1 MKGIPIFAR
10 FLLVA
15 FVVGIVFVLS
25 SAWKE
30 MERSKRIEDEVG
42 KLRAEADRIRNEN
55 RSITEKLTYFATPD
69 FEEREAKEKLG
80 MKKADEE
87 VVSVEVGSPKSVPA
101 GTENATASDPEDLP
115 NHEKWIRFFLG
126 NTK

>member
-10 FLLVA
+10 FLIALFA
-15 FVVGIVFVLS
+15 AGIILVLS

-30 MERSKRIEDEVG
+30 MDRSKRIEDEVA
-42 KLRAEADRIRNEN
+42 KLQAEADRIRNEN
-55 RSITEKLTYFATPD
+55 HSITEKLSYFATPG

-87 VVSVEVGSPKSVPA
+87 VVSIEVDAPRDVISEVDIGAVTNTDRVP
-101 GTENATASDPEDLP
+101 NYK
-115 NHEKWIRFFLG
+115 KWLLYFSG
-126 NTK
+126 K